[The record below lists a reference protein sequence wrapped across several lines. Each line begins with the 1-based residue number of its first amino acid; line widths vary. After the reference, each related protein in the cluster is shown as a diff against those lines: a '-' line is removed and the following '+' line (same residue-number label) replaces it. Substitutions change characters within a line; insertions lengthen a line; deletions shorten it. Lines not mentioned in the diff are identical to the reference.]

1 MEKLK
6 KILVA
11 LFCTALMLLVY
22 ITCRPVVKDPG
33 KKDGGHEYKGAPEQ
47 IISLDQGKELFDNYT
62 ERRVKLIEE
71 YESREG
77 NAPFDAARYGEY
89 DYETIKQYLAFIEH
103 EAEAANVKISKLR
116 IYFGNY
122 PEKEKFDDGRKVKY
136 PRKNTFLILPTLKKG
151 GEDYGFYIDKQ
162 PDGKKVALLITDRF
176 PQGPD
181 QGRDS
186 DQKTGSLKSRSKSYA
201 SFLPNT
207 IVPHAPMPYYVEE
220 SLILNEGSM
229 VPPPYKKTDF

>member
-11 LFCTALMLLVY
+11 SLCITLMLLVY
-22 ITCRPVVKDPG
+22 ITCRPVVKEGNRD
-33 KKDGGHEYKGAPEQ
+33 YKGAPEQ
-47 IISLDQGKELFDNYT
+47 IISLEQGKELFDNYT
-62 ERRVKLIEE
+62 ERRVRLIEE

-77 NAPFDAARYGEY
+77 QAPFDATRYGEY

-103 EAEAANVKISKLR
+103 EAEAANVEISKLR

-122 PEKEKFDDGRKVKY
+122 PQAEKFDDGRKVKY

-176 PQGPD
+176 PQRG
-181 QGRDS
+181 
-186 DQKTGSLKSRSKSYA
+186 QKQDLGQEPETLGSRSKSYA
-201 SFLPNT
+201 SFLPNAVVT
-207 IVPHAPMPYYVEE
+207 NAPPYYAEE

-229 VPPPYKKTDF
+229 VPPPRKKTDF

>member
-6 KILVA
+6 KILIA
-11 LFCTALMLLVY
+11 SFCIALMLLVY

-77 NAPFDAARYGEY
+77 HAPFDATRYGEY

-103 EAEAANVKISKLR
+103 EAEAANVEISKLR

-136 PRKNTFLILPTLKKG
+136 PRKNTFLILPTLKKEG
-151 GEDYGFYIDKQ
+151 VDYGFYIDKR

-176 PQGPD
+176 PKDSSQK
-181 QGRDS
+181 RDPK
-186 DQKTGSLKSRSKSYA
+186 QKTGNLESKSKSYA
-201 SFLPNT
+201 SFLPNALVT
-207 IVPHAPMPYYVEE
+207 NAPPYYVEE

-229 VPPPYKKTDF
+229 APPPYGKTDF